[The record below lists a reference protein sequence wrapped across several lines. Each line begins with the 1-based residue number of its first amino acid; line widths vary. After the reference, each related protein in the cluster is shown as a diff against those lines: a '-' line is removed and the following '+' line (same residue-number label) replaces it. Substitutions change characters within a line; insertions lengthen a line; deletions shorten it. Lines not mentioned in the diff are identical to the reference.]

1 MLHLPAVS
9 TERDDDGLMLPPLD
23 ERRTLLDQ
31 MAALVKARGPAPL
44 LVAPLLEPSARFF
57 PDRWQGGE
65 ASLRRLVRRLLGY
78 AGLGQFRVEVAIYD
92 ADPAR
97 RGEVLGKP
105 SSSRGHDLVVWLA
118 GFERDLV
125 KVGAESSAMVDPHT
139 IVAAAA
145 RVVAH
150 LYRRHFG
157 LPTTDAFDPRID
169 LTGVFLGFGVLTA
182 DAALRYT
189 VRTAAGPMQTRRAPA
204 RLGVL
209 SPQSLC
215 FLLAAQLHARV
226 LPRAERQRIG
236 KLLQANQAAFLRHA
250 YAALD
255 RAEPPVSQQ
264 LGLPPP
270 EQWPSPPDLA
280 ALTVP
285 FTDDPDAAPEAR
297 RDEDPGIAGIN
308 AGKPVF
314 RVERSMAA
322 RLGRTLGM
330 GALMLGG
337 VVAGMKGGLQLEAG
351 TIPMI
356 AVGLGVTGLVLGRFL
371 RESRCSEPRC
381 GATLASGDK
390 VCPRCGGDVVGVIHH
405 PRERLAAEEAW
416 RRAHPDAAEPDAAQ
430 STPAAAPPAS

>member
-1 MLHLPAVS
+1 MS

-31 MAALVKARGPAPL
+31 LTALVKARGPAPL
-44 LVAPLLEPSARFF
+44 LVAPLVEPSARFF
-57 PDRWQGGE
+57 PDRWQAGE
-65 ASLRRLVRRLLGY
+65 GSLRRLVRRLLGY
-78 AGLGQFRVEVAIYD
+78 AGLGQLRVEVVIYD
-92 ADPAR
+92 ADPSH

-105 SSSRGHDLVVWLA
+105 SSPRGHDLVVWLA
-118 GFERDLV
+118 ALERDLV
-125 KVGAESSAMVDPHT
+125 KVGAESSAMIDPHT

-150 LYRRHFG
+150 VYRRHFG

-169 LTGVFLGFGVLTA
+169 LTGVYLGFGVLTA

-189 VRTAAGPMQTRRAPA
+189 TRTAAGPMQTRRTPA

-215 FLLAAQLHARV
+215 FLLAAQLHARG

-255 RAEPPVSQQ
+255 RAEPPVAAQ
-264 LGLPPP
+264 LGLPAP
-270 EQWPSPPDLA
+270 EQWPPAPDLA
-280 ALTVP
+280 ALTIP

-297 RDEDPGIAGIN
+297 RDEEIGVAGVN

-337 VVAGMKGGLQLEAG
+337 VVAGMKGGLQLNAG

-356 AVGLGVTGLVLGRFL
+356 ALGLGVSGLILGRFL

-381 GATLASGDK
+381 GASLAAGDQ
-390 VCPRCGGDVVGVIHH
+390 VCPRCRGDVVGVIHH

-416 RRAHPDAAEPDAAQ
+416 RRAQPDAGEPEPAE
-430 STPAAAPPAS
+430 SAAPPAP

>member
-1 MLHLPAVS
+1 
-9 TERDDDGLMLPPLD
+9 MLPPQD
-23 ERRTLLDQ
+23 ERRLLLDQ
-31 MAALVKARGPAPL
+31 LTALVKARGPAPL

-57 PDRWQGGE
+57 PDRWQAGE
-65 ASLRRLVRRLLGY
+65 GSLRRLVRRLLGY
-78 AGLGQFRVEVAIYD
+78 AGLGQLRVDVAIYD
-92 ADPAR
+92 ADPSR

-105 SSSRGHDLVVWLA
+105 SSARGHDLVVWLA
-118 GFERDLV
+118 AVERDLV
-125 KVGAESSAMVDPHT
+125 KVGAEGSAMVDPHT

-150 LYRRHFG
+150 VYRRHFG
-157 LPTTDAFDPRID
+157 LATNDAFDPRID
-169 LTGVFLGFGVLTA
+169 LTGVYLGFGVLTA

-189 VRTAAGPMQTRRAPA
+189 VRTAAGPMQTRRTPA

-215 FLLAAQLHARV
+215 FLLAAQLHARN

-255 RAEPPVSQQ
+255 RAEPPVAQQ
-264 LGLPPP
+264 LGIPPQ
-270 EQWPSPPDLA
+270 EQWPAPPDLA

-285 FTDDPDAAPEAR
+285 FSDDPDVAPEVR
-297 RDEDPGIAGIN
+297 RDEDPGIVGIN

-337 VVAGMKGGLQLEAG
+337 VVAGMKGGLQLDAG

-356 AVGLGVTGLVLGRFL
+356 ALGLGVTGLVLGRFL

-381 GATLASGDK
+381 GAPLAAGAT
-390 VCPRCGGDVVGVIHH
+390 VCPRCGGSVVGVIHH

-416 RRAHPDAAEPDAAQ
+416 RRAHPDANDGEPDNAA
-430 STPAAAPPAS
+430 TPPAADERRDELTRS

>member
-31 MAALVKARGPAPL
+31 LAALIQARGPAAF
-44 LVAPLLEPSARFF
+44 LVAPLLEPTARFF
-57 PDRWQGGE
+57 PDRWGGGDR
-65 ASLRRLVRRLLGY
+65 SLRRLVQRLLGY
-78 AGLGQFRVEVAIYD
+78 AGLHDLRVEVTVHD
-92 ADPAR
+92 ADPSR

-105 SSSRGHDLVVWLA
+105 SAARGPDLVVWVA
-118 GFERDLV
+118 AVERDLV
-125 KVGAESSAMVDPHT
+125 KIGAESSAMVDPHT

-145 RVVAH
+145 RAVAH
-150 LYRRHFG
+150 LYRRHHG
-157 LPTTDAFDPRID
+157 LPITDPFDPRID
-169 LTGVFLGFGVLTA
+169 LTGIYLGFGVLTA

-189 VRTAAGPMQTRRAPA
+189 VRTAAGPMQTRRVPA

-209 SPQSLC
+209 SPQSMC
-215 FLLAAQLHARV
+215 FLLAAQLHARIA
-226 LPRAERQRIG
+226 PRAERQRIG
-236 KLLQANQAAFLRHA
+236 RLLQANQGAFLRHS
-250 YAALD
+250 YAALE

-264 LGLPPP
+264 LNLPPP
-270 EQWPSPPDLA
+270 EQWPAAPDLA
-280 ALTVP
+280 ALTIP
-285 FTDDPDAAPEAR
+285 FDDDADALPEVR
-297 RDEDPGIAGIN
+297 RDEDPGVVGVN

-337 VVAGMKGGLQLEAG
+337 VVAGMKGGLELDAG

-356 AVGLGVTGLVLGRFL
+356 ALALGISGLVLGRFL

-381 GATLASGDK
+381 GTPLTPGHS
-390 VCPRCGGDVVGVIHH
+390 VCPRCQGTVVGAIHH

-416 RRAHPDAAEPDAAQ
+416 RRDHPQLGPPDDAE
-430 STPAAAPPAS
+430 SPAP